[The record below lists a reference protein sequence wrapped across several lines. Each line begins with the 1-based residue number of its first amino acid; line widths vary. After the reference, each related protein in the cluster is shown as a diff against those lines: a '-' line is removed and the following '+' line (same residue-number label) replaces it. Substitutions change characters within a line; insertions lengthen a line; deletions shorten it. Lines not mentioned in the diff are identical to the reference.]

1 MPGIENSP
9 QIPLVRLVQTRPER
23 KGGND
28 LDIERIAQFIAETTA
43 LPGVPGYETG
53 VNGRIAEWFRPLA
66 DDVFKDDLENLYAR
80 VGAEGR
86 GPRVIVCAH
95 QDEIGLVVSKIEDDG
110 SLRIFKN
117 GGVDPRILPGMEVSV
132 QTASGP
138 LYGVI
143 GAKPPQLLTSEDREK
158 ALKLE
163 DLYVDVGYQAEE
175 VRARVRVGDMV
186 VMLAPSLR
194 LANGC
199 MAGKTMDDRASVA
212 AMLVAAE
219 LLSQRSVPA
228 ETYFVSTTQEE
239 IGSVGAKSAT
249 FRLKPD
255 LAIVIDVTHGE
266 GPGTG
271 KWEAYPVNKVT
282 VAHGPNIQPKLEKI
296 AVEAAKENGVDTV
309 MEVCTGVTATD
320 ACETQTAAGGV
331 PSLLLSIPLK
341 YMHTSVELL
350 KLDTV
355 RETGRLIA
363 LVIEKI
369 AREWE
374 GFSWF

>member
-1 MPGIENSP
+1 M
-9 QIPLVRLVQTRPER
+9 
-23 KGGND
+23 
-28 LDIERIAQFIAETTA
+28 DIERIAQFIAEVTA
-43 LPGVPGYETG
+43 LPGVPGDEAG
-53 VNGRIAEWFRPLA
+53 VTGRIAEWVRPLA
-66 DDVFKDDLENLYAR
+66 DEVFTDDLENLYAR
-80 VGAEGR
+80 VGAQGN
-86 GPRVIVCAH
+86 GPRIIVCAH
-95 QDEIGLVVSKIEDDG
+95 QDEIGLVVSKIEEDG

-363 LVIEKI
+363 LVLEKI

>member
-1 MPGIENSP
+1 MNIEN
-9 QIPLVRLVQTRPER
+9 
-23 KGGND
+23 
-28 LDIERIAQFIAETTA
+28 IARFIAEVTA
-43 LPGVPGYETG
+43 LPGVPGYEAG
-53 VNGRIAEWFRPLA
+53 VNGRIAEWFRTLA
-66 DDVFKDDLENLYAR
+66 DEVFTDDLENLYAR
-80 VGAEGR
+80 VGAHGS

-143 GAKPPQLLTSEDREK
+143 GAKPPQLLTEKDREK

-163 DLYVDVGYQAEE
+163 DLYVDVGYAPED
-175 VRARVRVGDMV
+175 VRSRVRVGDMV

-282 VAHGPNIQPKLEKI
+282 IAHGPNIQPKLEKI

>member
-1 MPGIENSP
+1 MNIEN
-9 QIPLVRLVQTRPER
+9 
-23 KGGND
+23 
-28 LDIERIAQFIAETTA
+28 IARFIAEVTA
-43 LPGVPGYETG
+43 LPGVPGYEAG
-53 VNGRIAEWFRPLA
+53 VNGRIAEWFRTLA
-66 DDVFKDDLENLYAR
+66 DEVFTDDLENLYAR
-80 VGAEGR
+80 VGAQGN
-86 GPRVIVCAH
+86 GPRIIVCAH
-95 QDEIGLVVSKIEDDG
+95 QDEIGLVVSKIEEDG

-143 GAKPPQLLTSEDREK
+143 GAKPPQLLTEKDREK

-163 DLYVDVGYQAEE
+163 DLYVDVGYAPEE
-175 VRARVRVGDMV
+175 VRQRVRVGDMV

-282 VAHGPNIQPKLEKI
+282 IAHGPNIQPKLEKI

>member
-1 MPGIENSP
+1 M
-9 QIPLVRLVQTRPER
+9 
-23 KGGND
+23 
-28 LDIERIAQFIAETTA
+28 DIERIAQFIAEVTA
-43 LPGVPGYETG
+43 LPGVPGYEAG
-53 VNGRIAEWFRPLA
+53 VNGRIAEWFRPLT

-110 SLRIFKN
+110 CLRIFKN

-143 GAKPPQLLTSEDREK
+143 GAKPPQLLTEKDREK

-239 IGSVGAKSAT
+239 IGSVGAKSAA

-255 LAIVIDVTHGE
+255 LAVVIDVTHGE

-282 VAHGPNIQPKLEKI
+282 IAHGPNIQPKLEKI

>member
-1 MPGIENSP
+1 MNIEN
-9 QIPLVRLVQTRPER
+9 
-23 KGGND
+23 
-28 LDIERIAQFIAETTA
+28 IARFIAEVTA
-43 LPGVPGYETG
+43 LPGVPGYEAG

-66 DDVFKDDLENLYAR
+66 DEVFTDDLENLYAR
-80 VGAEGR
+80 VGAHGS

-143 GAKPPQLLTSEDREK
+143 GAKPPQLLTEKDREK

-163 DLYVDVGYQAEE
+163 DLYVDVGYAPED
-175 VRARVRVGDMV
+175 VRSRVRVGDMV

-219 LLSQRSVPA
+219 LLSQRGVPA

-282 VAHGPNIQPKLEKI
+282 IAHGPNIQPKLETI
-296 AVEAAKENGVDTV
+296 AVETAKENGVDAV

>member
-1 MPGIENSP
+1 MNIEN
-9 QIPLVRLVQTRPER
+9 
-23 KGGND
+23 
-28 LDIERIAQFIAETTA
+28 IARFIAEVTA
-43 LPGVPGYETG
+43 LPGVPGYEAG
-53 VNGRIAEWFRPLA
+53 VNRRIAEWLRPLA
-66 DDVFKDDLENLYAR
+66 AEVFTDDLENLYAR
-80 VGAEGR
+80 VGAQGN
-86 GPRVIVCAH
+86 GPRIIVCAH

-143 GAKPPQLLTSEDREK
+143 GAKPPQLLTEKDREK

-163 DLYVDVGYQAEE
+163 DLYVDVGYAPEE
-175 VRARVRVGDMV
+175 VRQRVRVGDMV

-219 LLSQRSVPA
+219 LLSQRGVPA

-282 VAHGPNIQPKLEKI
+282 IAHGPNIQPKLEKI

>member
-1 MPGIENSP
+1 M
-9 QIPLVRLVQTRPER
+9 
-23 KGGND
+23 
-28 LDIERIAQFIAETTA
+28 
-43 LPGVPGYETG
+43 
-53 VNGRIAEWFRPLA
+53 
-66 DDVFKDDLENLYAR
+66 
-80 VGAEGR
+80 
-86 GPRVIVCAH
+86 
-95 QDEIGLVVSKIEDDG
+95 
-110 SLRIFKN
+110 
-117 GGVDPRILPGMEVSV
+117 
-132 QTASGP
+132 
-138 LYGVI
+138 
-143 GAKPPQLLTSEDREK
+143 LTSEDREK

-163 DLYVDVGYQAEE
+163 DLYVDVGYQAGE

-239 IGSVGAKSAT
+239 IGSVGAKSAA

>member
-1 MPGIENSP
+1 MNIEN
-9 QIPLVRLVQTRPER
+9 
-23 KGGND
+23 
-28 LDIERIAQFIAETTA
+28 IARFIAEVTA
-43 LPGVPGYETG
+43 RPGVPGYEAG

-66 DDVFKDDLENLYAR
+66 DEVFTDDLENLYAR
-80 VGAEGR
+80 VGAQGN
-86 GPRVIVCAH
+86 GPRIIVCAH
-95 QDEIGLVVSKIEDDG
+95 QDEIGLVVSKIEEDG

-143 GAKPPQLLTSEDREK
+143 GAKPPQLLTEKDREK

-163 DLYVDVGYQAEE
+163 DLYVDVGYAPEE
-175 VRARVRVGDMV
+175 VRQRVRVGDMV

-199 MAGKTMDDRASVA
+199 MPARPWTTAPAWRRCSWPRNCSRSAAS
-212 AMLVAAE
+212 
-219 LLSQRSVPA
+219 PA

-282 VAHGPNIQPKLEKI
+282 IAHGPNIQPKLEKI
-296 AVEAAKENGVDTV
+296 AVEAAKENGVNTV

>member
-1 MPGIENSP
+1 MDKEN
-9 QIPLVRLVQTRPER
+9 
-23 KGGND
+23 
-28 LDIERIAQFIAETTA
+28 IARFIAEVTA
-43 LPGVPGYETG
+43 LPGVPGYEAG
-53 VNGRIAEWFRPLA
+53 VNGRVADWFRPYA
-66 DDVFKDDLENLYAR
+66 RDVFTDAMENTYAL
-80 VGAEGR
+80 VGDGGQS

-110 SLRIFKN
+110 CLRIFKN

-132 QTASGP
+132 QTADGP
-138 LYGVI
+138 LYGVV
-143 GAKPPQLLTSEDREK
+143 GAKPPHLLSGKEREK
-158 ALKLE
+158 ALKME
-163 DLYVDVGYQAEE
+163 DLYVDVGYGAEE
-175 VRARVRVGDMV
+175 ARRRVRVGDMV

-194 LANGC
+194 LANGR
-199 MAGKTMDDRASVA
+199 MAGKTMDDRAGVA

-219 LLSQRSVPA
+219 LLSQRNVPA
-228 ETYFVSTTQEE
+228 EAYFVSTTQEE

-249 FRLKPD
+249 VRLRPD

-271 KWEAYPVNKVT
+271 KWEAYPLEKVT
-282 VAHGPNIQPKLEKI
+282 IGHGPNIHPKLEKI
-296 AVEAAKENGVDTV
+296 AVEVAKENGVNV
-309 MEVCTGVTATD
+309 AMEVCTGVTATD
-320 ACETQTAAGGV
+320 ASRTQTAGGGV

-341 YMHTSVELL
+341 YMHTTVELL

-363 LVIEKI
+363 LVIERI

-374 GFSWF
+374 GFKWF

>member
-1 MPGIENSP
+1 
-9 QIPLVRLVQTRPER
+9 
-23 KGGND
+23 
-28 LDIERIAQFIAETTA
+28 
-43 LPGVPGYETG
+43 
-53 VNGRIAEWFRPLA
+53 
-66 DDVFKDDLENLYAR
+66 
-80 VGAEGR
+80 
-86 GPRVIVCAH
+86 
-95 QDEIGLVVSKIEDDG
+95 
-110 SLRIFKN
+110 
-117 GGVDPRILPGMEVSV
+117 MEVSV

-143 GAKPPQLLTSEDREK
+143 GAKPPQLLTEKDREK

-163 DLYVDVGYQAEE
+163 DLYVDVGYAPED
-175 VRARVRVGDMV
+175 VRSRVRVGDMV

-282 VAHGPNIQPKLEKI
+282 IAHGPNIQPKLEKI
-296 AVEAAKENGVDTV
+296 AVETAKENGVDTV

>member
-1 MPGIENSP
+1 MAI
-9 QIPLVRLVQTRPER
+9 
-23 KGGND
+23 D
-28 LDIERIAQFIAETTA
+28 LYQFMEEASRI
-43 LPGVPGYETG
+43 PGVPGYEAEI
-53 VNGRIAEWFRPLA
+53 GRYYAEAARPYA
-66 DDVFKDDLENLYAR
+66 DEITTDALGSVTVR
-80 VGAEGR
+80 VGNA
-86 GPRVIVCAH
+86 GPKVMIAAH
-95 QDEIGLVVSKIEDDG
+95 HDEIGLMITDIEDDG
-110 SLRIFKN
+110 CLRIFKN

-143 GAKPPQLLTSEDREK
+143 GAKPPQLLTEKDREK
-158 ALKLE
+158 ALKLD
-163 DLYVDVGYQAEE
+163 DLYVDVGLDAEE
-175 VRARVRVGDMV
+175 ARRRVRVGDMI

-194 LANGC
+194 LANGR

-212 AMLVAAE
+212 AMLTAAE
-219 LLSQRSVPA
+219 ALCGRNVPA
-228 ETYFVSTTQEE
+228 QTYFVSTTQEE
-239 IGSVGAKSAT
+239 IGSKGAKTAA
-249 FRLKPD
+249 FRIKPD

-282 VAHGPNIQPKLEKI
+282 IAHGPNIQPKLEKI
-296 AVEAAKENGVDTV
+296 AVETAKENGVDTV

>member
-1 MPGIENSP
+1 MNIEN
-9 QIPLVRLVQTRPER
+9 
-23 KGGND
+23 
-28 LDIERIAQFIAETTA
+28 IARFIAEVTA
-43 LPGVPGYETG
+43 LPGVPGYEAG
-53 VNGRIAEWFRPLA
+53 VNGRIAEWFRTLA
-66 DDVFKDDLENLYAR
+66 DEVFTDDLENLYAR
-80 VGAEGR
+80 VGAQGN
-86 GPRVIVCAH
+86 GPRIIVCAH

-143 GAKPPQLLTSEDREK
+143 GAKPPQLLTEKDREK

-163 DLYVDVGYQAEE
+163 DLYVDVGYAPED
-175 VRARVRVGDMV
+175 VRSRVRVGDMV

-282 VAHGPNIQPKLEKI
+282 IAHGPNIQPKLEKI
-296 AVEAAKENGVDTV
+296 AVETAKENGVDTV

>member
-1 MPGIENSP
+1 MNIEN
-9 QIPLVRLVQTRPER
+9 
-23 KGGND
+23 
-28 LDIERIAQFIAETTA
+28 IARFIAEVTA
-43 LPGVPGYETG
+43 LPGVPGYEAG
-53 VNGRIAEWFRPLA
+53 VNGGIAEWFRPLA

-95 QDEIGLVVSKIEDDG
+95 QDEIGLVVSKIEEDG
-110 SLRIFKN
+110 CLRIFKN

-143 GAKPPQLLTSEDREK
+143 GAKPPQLLTEKDREK

-163 DLYVDVGYQAEE
+163 DLYVDVGYAPED

-239 IGSVGAKSAT
+239 IGSVGAKSAA

-282 VAHGPNIQPKLEKI
+282 IAHGPNIQPKLEKI

>member
-1 MPGIENSP
+1 M
-9 QIPLVRLVQTRPER
+9 
-23 KGGND
+23 
-28 LDIERIAQFIAETTA
+28 
-43 LPGVPGYETG
+43 
-53 VNGRIAEWFRPLA
+53 NGRIAEWFRPLA

-110 SLRIFKN
+110 CLRIFKN

-282 VAHGPNIQPKLEKI
+282 IAHGPNIQPKLEKI

-341 YMHTSVELL
+341 YMHTTVELL

>member
-1 MPGIENSP
+1 M
-9 QIPLVRLVQTRPER
+9 
-23 KGGND
+23 
-28 LDIERIAQFIAETTA
+28 DIERIAQFIAEVTA
-43 LPGVPGYETG
+43 LPGVPGYEAG
-53 VNGRIAEWFRPLA
+53 VNGRIAEWFRPLT

-110 SLRIFKN
+110 CLRIFKN

-163 DLYVDVGYQAEE
+163 DLYVDVGYAPEE

-239 IGSVGAKSAT
+239 IGSVGAKSAA

-255 LAIVIDVTHGE
+255 LAVVIDVTHGE

-271 KWEAYPVNKVT
+271 KWEAYPVNKIT
-282 VAHGPNIQPKLEKI
+282 IAHGPNIQPKLEKI